1 MRENHQHVGAVC
13 TTHFRVEDGC
23 RSETWNG
30 RRAISSSHLSETALA
45 LKVKTPCP
53 GNPLSHSRQSFQPVF
68 VQWLKD
74 VTISQSCQRI
84 KEIMPK
90 KMIWEFQWKS
100 LNRVQLLWPHGL
112 YSPWNSPG
120 QNTEVGSLSLLQGI
134 FPTQG
139 SNPGLSHCRWVL
151 YHWVSREAL

>member
-1 MRENHQHVGAVC
+1 MHWDC
-13 TTHFRVEDGC
+13 FYPTHFRVEDGY

-30 RRAISSSHLSETALA
+30 RRVINSSHLPETVLA

-53 GNPLSHSRQSFQPVF
+53 GNPLSYPRQSFQPVC

-74 VTISQSCQRI
+74 VTTSQSCQRI
-84 KEIMPK
+84 KEIMPEK
-90 KMIWEFQWKS
+90 WFENSSDSRSIVSDS
-100 LNRVQLLWPHGL
+100 LWAHGL

-120 QNTEVGSLSLLQGI
+120 QNTGVGSLSLLQGI

-139 SNPGLSHCRWVL
+139 LNPGLPHCRWVL
-151 YHWVSREAL
+151 YHWVSRESL